1 MTEYFTNL
9 LLQLFNHDYYLQL
22 APAVIK
28 SNANS
33 AVNSLA
39 LRSPAADLSV
49 IQSALKHHTD
59 ARTGQVSKRGFA
71 AALLKANRSP
81 GSKAE
86 KEAAAHK
93 LYPLFVDDASSENG
107 ATTLD
112 IIVAMSTL
120 CTGDLNANAHAV
132 FSAMD
137 FDESGTVCFIFRSFV

>member
-81 GSKAE
+81 GSKGI
-86 KEAAAHK
+86 
-93 LYPLFVDDASSENG
+93 YLFHW
-107 ATTLD
+107 
-112 IIVAMSTL
+112 IV
-120 CTGDLNANAHAV
+120 
-132 FSAMD
+132 
-137 FDESGTVCFIFRSFV
+137 